1 MEQTIELRIVDPK
14 TLTYADKRDPR
25 QVPADRLSD
34 AALKANSNAIGFV
47 QPPLF
52 SEEEDGTLTIIAGRR
67 RIKSAIANKLKEMAI
82 LVKPADPLDDM
93 RAVAEN
99 VVRAPMSPIDLWR
112 SIEDLASK
120 NWTEEAI
127 ATAFAVPLRQV
138 RKLRLLGSI
147 HPAMLE
153 HMGRGDMPEER
164 YLRTI
169 AAAPLSEQAAV
180 WTKQKPKKGQTAS
193 WYAIANSLA
202 KRQMFARDAKFGE
215 KEQAAFGIV
224 WTEDLFAPADEDSRY
239 TTDVDAFVGAQ
250 LAWLEANVPK
260 NGEIVQVDDY
270 GAAKLPK
277 GATRV
282 WGGKP
287 GKKDRVALSVDPRN
301 GAVSE
306 VYFTPPAAAAK
317 ASKTGAG
324 ASEDAP
330 AAEPRTRPDITQKGR
345 EMIGEMRTE
354 ALVKAL
360 GREGLTSETLIG
372 LLVLALAADNVS
384 IRTHEYA
391 PIQSI
396 AGVIAEG
403 GKLTSDTALIH
414 TTAIK
419 VLQTVLSCRLA
430 YGVGSGLAARIAG
443 EAIGADADL
452 PHMGTEEFLACLSRG
467 ALEAEASR
475 HRVLPRGRVK
485 DTRAALVEQVRETR
499 LVLPAAQFALTEQE
513 SSDFAKKGS
522 RCAYGDTSDEDPA
535 GENDAVGDSGEAADP
550 SVALDDA
557 DVDQEE
563 EDETADSFASAA
575 AREHR
580 RGRRRPRLH
589 RPAADRRRRSGRRGL
604 RCSRVTSHAI
614 LARGT
619 PERPTG
625 YFSWRQR
632 VAAGRQPNNL
642 LLRTSPPRRRP
653 RRQRR
658 GEWRERAE
666 RFFRERAFRVHALIS
681 HSSLGAHG

>member
-1 MEQTIELRIVDPK
+1 
-14 TLTYADKRDPR
+14 
-25 QVPADRLSD
+25 
-34 AALKANSNAIGFV
+34 
-47 QPPLF
+47 
-52 SEEEDGTLTIIAGRR
+52 
-67 RIKSAIANKLKEMAI
+67 
-82 LVKPADPLDDM
+82 
-93 RAVAEN
+93 
-99 VVRAPMSPIDLWR
+99 
-112 SIEDLASK
+112 
-120 NWTEEAI
+120 
-127 ATAFAVPLRQV
+127 
-138 RKLRLLGSI
+138 
-147 HPAMLE
+147 
-153 HMGRGDMPEER
+153 MGRGDMPEER

-169 AAAPLSEQAAV
+169 AGAPLSEQAAV

-287 GKKDRVALSVDPRN
+287 GRHDRVALSVDPRN

-306 VYFTPPAAAAK
+306 VYFTPPAPAAK

-324 ASEDAP
+324 AGDDAP

-396 AGVIAEG
+396 VSVIAEG

-513 SSDFAKKGS
+513 SSDFASKGS
-522 RCAYGDTSDEDPA
+522 RFTNGDASDEDPA
-535 GENDAVGDSGEAADP
+535 ADNEAGGDSGEAADP
-550 SVALDDA
+550 
-557 DVDQEE
+557 VDC
-563 EDETADSFASAA
+563 S
-575 AREHR
+575 
-580 RGRRRPRLH
+580 GRCG
-589 RPAADRRRRSGRRGL
+589 RRSGG
-604 RCSRVTSHAI
+604 
-614 LARGT
+614 G
-619 PERPTG
+619 
-625 YFSWRQR
+625 
-632 VAAGRQPNNL
+632 GRD
-642 LLRTSPPRRRP
+642 
-653 RRQRR
+653 
-658 GEWRERAE
+658 G
-666 RFFRERAFRVHALIS
+666 
-681 HSSLGAHG
+681 

>member
-1 MEQTIELRIVDPK
+1 
-14 TLTYADKRDPR
+14 
-25 QVPADRLSD
+25 
-34 AALKANSNAIGFV
+34 
-47 QPPLF
+47 
-52 SEEEDGTLTIIAGRR
+52 
-67 RIKSAIANKLKEMAI
+67 
-82 LVKPADPLDDM
+82 
-93 RAVAEN
+93 
-99 VVRAPMSPIDLWR
+99 MSPIDLWR

-138 RKLRLLGSI
+138 RKLRLLGNI

-169 AAAPLSEQAAV
+169 ASAPLSEQAAV

-239 TTDVDAFVGAQ
+239 TTDVDAFLGAQ

-270 GAAKLPK
+270 GAARLPK

-306 VYFTPPAAAAK
+306 VYFTPPAPAAK

-324 ASEDAP
+324 ASDDAP
-330 AAEPRTRPDITQKGR
+330 AAELKVRPDITQKGR

-396 AGVIAEG
+396 VSVIAEG

-419 VLQTVLSCRLA
+419 VLQTVLNCRLA

-452 PHMGTEEFLACLSRG
+452 PHMGTEECLACLSRA

-485 DTRAALVEQVRETR
+485 DTRAALIEQVRETR
-499 LVLPAAQFALTEQE
+499 LVLPAAQFALTERE

-522 RCAYGDTSDEDPA
+522 HYAYGDTSDEDPA
-535 GENDAVGDSGEAADP
+535 GENEAGGDGGETVEP
-550 SVALDDA
+550 SIAPDDA

-563 EDETADSFASAA
+563 EDETADSFASAEDANLEGDGGDLDDIAPPPIDAVDRADA
-575 AREHR
+575 AY
-580 RGRRRPRLH
+580 
-589 RPAADRRRRSGRRGL
+589 D
-604 RCSRVTSHAI
+604 
-614 LARGT
+614 AR
-619 PERPTG
+619 
-625 YFSWRQR
+625 
-632 VAAGRQPNNL
+632 A
-642 LLRTSPPRRRP
+642 
-653 RRQRR
+653 
-658 GEWRERAE
+658 
-666 RFFRERAFRVHALIS
+666 
-681 HSSLGAHG
+681 

>member
-14 TLTYADKRDPR
+14 TLIYADKRDPR

-99 VVRAPMSPIDLWR
+99 VVRAPMSPVDLWR

-147 HPAMLE
+147 HPAILE

-169 AAAPLSEQAAV
+169 ASAPLSEQAAV

-239 TTDVDAFVGAQ
+239 TIDVDAFVGAQ

-287 GKKDRVALSVDPRN
+287 GKKDRIALTVDPRS

-360 GREGLTSETLIG
+360 GREGLTSEALIG

-396 AGVIAEG
+396 VSVIAEG

-419 VLQTVLSCRLA
+419 VLQTMLSCRLA

-452 PHMGTEEFLACLSRG
+452 PHLGSAEFLSCLSRA

-499 LVLPAAQFALTEQE
+499 LVLPAAQFMLTDEE

-522 RCAYGDTSDEDPA
+522 RYAYGDGSDDETAADHED
-535 GENDAVGDSGEAADP
+535 GGDSGETADP
-550 SVALDDA
+550 SVAPDDA
-557 DVDQEE
+557 DVDQDE
-563 EDETADSFASAA
+563 EDETADRFASPEDANLEEDGGNLDDIAPPPIDAVDRADAA
-575 AREHR
+575 YDAR
-580 RGRRRPRLH
+580 
-589 RPAADRRRRSGRRGL
+589 A
-604 RCSRVTSHAI
+604 
-614 LARGT
+614 
-619 PERPTG
+619 
-625 YFSWRQR
+625 
-632 VAAGRQPNNL
+632 
-642 LLRTSPPRRRP
+642 
-653 RRQRR
+653 
-658 GEWRERAE
+658 
-666 RFFRERAFRVHALIS
+666 
-681 HSSLGAHG
+681 

>member
-1 MEQTIELRIVDPK
+1 MDQAIELRIVDPK
-14 TLTYADKRDPR
+14 TLIYADKRDPR

-67 RIKSAIANKLKEMAI
+67 RIKSAIANKLEEMAI

-99 VVRAPMSPIDLWR
+99 VVRAPMSPVDLWR
-112 SIEDLASK
+112 AIEDLATK

-138 RKLRLLGSI
+138 RKLRLLGNI

-169 AAAPLSEQAAV
+169 ASAPLSEQAAV
-180 WTKQKPKKGQTAS
+180 WTKQKPKKGETAS

-239 TTDVDAFVGAQ
+239 TTDVDAFLGAQ

-260 NGEIVQVDDY
+260 NGEIAQVDEY
-270 GAAKLPK
+270 GAARLPK

-287 GKKDRVALSVDPRN
+287 SKKDRVALSVDPRN

-306 VYFTPPAAAAK
+306 VYFTPAAPAGK
-317 ASKTGAG
+317 ASKAG
-324 ASEDAP
+324 ASDGAP
-330 AAEPRTRPDITQKGR
+330 APEPKTRPDITQKGR

-360 GREGLTSETLIG
+360 GRKGLTGETLVA
-372 LLVLALAADNVS
+372 LLLLALAADNVS

-396 AGVIAEG
+396 VSVIAEG

-414 TTAIK
+414 RTAIK
-419 VLQTVLSCRLA
+419 ALQTVLNCRLP
-430 YGVGSGLAARIAG
+430 YGEGGGLAARIAG
-443 EAIGADADL
+443 DAIGADADL
-452 PHMGTEEFLACLSRG
+452 PHMGTEEFLACLSRA
-467 ALEAEASR
+467 ALEAEACR
-475 HRVLPRGRVK
+475 HRVLPRARVK
-485 DTRAALVEQVRETR
+485 DTRAALIEQVRETR

-513 SSDFAKKGS
+513 ISDFAKKGS
-522 RCAYGDTSDEDPA
+522 RYAYDDEAEGNEEGDKTVDPSTTAEDA
-535 GENDAVGDSGEAADP
+535 DLDHDDGDVDQIAAPEIEAADH
-550 SVALDDA
+550 A
-557 DVDQEE
+557 D
-563 EDETADSFASAA
+563 
-575 AREHR
+575 
-580 RGRRRPRLH
+580 
-589 RPAADRRRRSGRRGL
+589 
-604 RCSRVTSHAI
+604 
-614 LARGT
+614 
-619 PERPTG
+619 TG
-625 YFSWRQR
+625 YQAR
-632 VAAGRQPNNL
+632 
-642 LLRTSPPRRRP
+642 
-653 RRQRR
+653 
-658 GEWRERAE
+658 
-666 RFFRERAFRVHALIS
+666 I
-681 HSSLGAHG
+681 

>member
-1 MEQTIELRIVDPK
+1 
-14 TLTYADKRDPR
+14 
-25 QVPADRLSD
+25 
-34 AALKANSNAIGFV
+34 
-47 QPPLF
+47 
-52 SEEEDGTLTIIAGRR
+52 
-67 RIKSAIANKLKEMAI
+67 
-82 LVKPADPLDDM
+82 M

-99 VVRAPMSPIDLWR
+99 VVRAPISPIDLWR

-180 WTKQKPKKGQTAS
+180 WTKQKPKKGQTAA
-193 WYAIANSLA
+193 WYAIANSLM

-239 TTDVDAFVGAQ
+239 TTDVDAFLGAQ

-306 VYFTPPAAAAK
+306 VYFTPPAPAAK

-324 ASEDAP
+324 AAEDAP
-330 AAEPRTRPDITQKGR
+330 AAESRTRPDITQKGR

-403 GKLTSDTALIH
+403 GKLTSDTALIQ

-467 ALEAEASR
+467 ALEAEAGR

-485 DTRAALVEQVRETR
+485 DTRAALVEQVREIR

-513 SSDFAKKGS
+513 SSDFDKKGS
-522 RCAYGDTSDEDPA
+522 RCAHRDDSDEDPA
-535 GENDAVGDSGEAADP
+535 GENEASDDGGEAADP
-550 SVALDDA
+550 VIAPDDA
-557 DVDQEE
+557 DDDQEE
-563 EDETADSFASAA
+563 EDETADCFARAEDA
-575 AREHR
+575 
-580 RGRRRPRLH
+580 
-589 RPAADRRRRSGRRGL
+589 
-604 RCSRVTSHAI
+604 
-614 LARGT
+614 
-619 PERPTG
+619 
-625 YFSWRQR
+625 
-632 VAAGRQPNNL
+632 NL
-642 LLRTSPPRRRP
+642 EGDGGNLDDISPPIDAVD
-653 RRQRR
+653 
-658 GEWRERAE
+658 RAE
-666 RFFRERAFRVHALIS
+666 AAYVARS
-681 HSSLGAHG
+681 

>member
-1 MEQTIELRIVDPK
+1 
-14 TLTYADKRDPR
+14 
-25 QVPADRLSD
+25 
-34 AALKANSNAIGFV
+34 
-47 QPPLF
+47 
-52 SEEEDGTLTIIAGRR
+52 
-67 RIKSAIANKLKEMAI
+67 
-82 LVKPADPLDDM
+82 
-93 RAVAEN
+93 
-99 VVRAPMSPIDLWR
+99 
-112 SIEDLASK
+112 
-120 NWTEEAI
+120 
-127 ATAFAVPLRQV
+127 
-138 RKLRLLGSI
+138 
-147 HPAMLE
+147 MLE

-164 YLRTI
+164 YLRSI
-169 AAAPLSEQAAV
+169 ASAPLSEQAAV
-180 WTKQKPKKGQTAS
+180 WTKQKPKKGQMAS

-224 WTEDLFAPADEDSRY
+224 WTEDLFAPADADSRY
-239 TTDVDAFVGAQ
+239 TTDVDAFLGAQ

-260 NGEIVQVDDY
+260 NGEIVQVDEY
-270 GAAKLPK
+270 GAARLPK

-306 VYFTPPAAAAK
+306 VFFTPPAPAAK

-324 ASEDAP
+324 ASDDTP
-330 AAEPRTRPDITQKGR
+330 AAELKVRPDITQKGR

-384 IRTHEYA
+384 IRTHAYA

-396 AGVIAEG
+396 VSVIAEG

-419 VLQTVLSCRLA
+419 VLQTVLNCRLA

-452 PHMGTEEFLACLSRG
+452 PHMGTEECLSCLSRS

-485 DTRAALVEQVRETR
+485 DTRAALIEQVRETG
-499 LVLPAAQFALTEQE
+499 LVLPAAQFELTERE

-522 RCAYGDTSDEDPA
+522 HYAYGDTSDEDPA
-535 GENDAVGDSGEAADP
+535 GENEAGGGGGGDETTGPSAIRDDSELSRDDRDVVDSNHDDLGPLDREAADR
-550 SVALDDA
+550 ADA
-557 DVDQEE
+557 TCE
-563 EDETADSFASAA
+563 
-575 AREHR
+575 
-580 RGRRRPRLH
+580 
-589 RPAADRRRRSGRRGL
+589 
-604 RCSRVTSHAI
+604 
-614 LARGT
+614 
-619 PERPTG
+619 
-625 YFSWRQR
+625 
-632 VAAGRQPNNL
+632 
-642 LLRTSPPRRRP
+642 
-653 RRQRR
+653 
-658 GEWRERAE
+658 
-666 RFFRERAFRVHALIS
+666 
-681 HSSLGAHG
+681 AHV

>member
-1 MEQTIELRIVDPK
+1 
-14 TLTYADKRDPR
+14 
-25 QVPADRLSD
+25 
-34 AALKANSNAIGFV
+34 
-47 QPPLF
+47 
-52 SEEEDGTLTIIAGRR
+52 
-67 RIKSAIANKLKEMAI
+67 MAI

-99 VVRAPMSPIDLWR
+99 VVRAPMSPVDLWR
-112 SIEDLASK
+112 AIEDLASK

-138 RKLRLLGSI
+138 RKLRLLGNI

-169 AAAPLSEQAAV
+169 ASAPLSEQAAA
-180 WTKQKPKKGQTAS
+180 WAKQKPKKGETAA

-239 TTDVDAFVGAQ
+239 TTDVDAFLGAQ
-250 LAWLEANVPK
+250 LAWLEANLPK
-260 NGEIVQVDDY
+260 NGEIVQVDEY
-270 GAAKLPK
+270 GSARLPK

-287 GKKDRVALSVDPRN
+287 RQKGSRRALRRPAKRGGQRGLFHAPCPRCEGVEDRRRRGD
-301 GAVSE
+301 G
-306 VYFTPPAAAAK
+306 
-317 ASKTGAG
+317 
-324 ASEDAP
+324 AP

-372 LLVLALAADNVS
+372 LLVLAFAADNVS
-384 IRTHEYA
+384 IRTHQYV

-396 AGVIAEG
+396 VSAIAEG

-419 VLQTVLSCRLA
+419 VLQTVLNCRLA
-430 YGVGSGLAARIAG
+430 YGEGGGLAARIAG

-452 PHMGTEEFLACLSRG
+452 PHMGTDEFLACLSRA
-467 ALEAEASR
+467 ALEAEAGR

-485 DTRAALVEQVRETR
+485 DTRAALIEQVRETR

-522 RCAYGDTSDEDPA
+522 PYAYDDEAEGDEEGDKTVDPSTTPKHA
-535 GENDAVGDSGEAADP
+535 DLDQDDGDVDQIAAPEIEAADH
-550 SVALDDA
+550 A
-557 DVDQEE
+557 D
-563 EDETADSFASAA
+563 
-575 AREHR
+575 
-580 RGRRRPRLH
+580 
-589 RPAADRRRRSGRRGL
+589 
-604 RCSRVTSHAI
+604 
-614 LARGT
+614 
-619 PERPTG
+619 TG
-625 YFSWRQR
+625 YEAR
-632 VAAGRQPNNL
+632 V
-642 LLRTSPPRRRP
+642 
-653 RRQRR
+653 
-658 GEWRERAE
+658 
-666 RFFRERAFRVHALIS
+666 
-681 HSSLGAHG
+681 

>member
-1 MEQTIELRIVDPK
+1 RRSDLHLFGRRARSRCASHAKPDRRDPQFANHGLCAGDGSSRFFRSSRLATSRSPRRRLPLRSRTCSADPSGRPPRSPAAQPNRNQKSETRGANEHGRAPAAKGGFGRPLRWSGPNPGALRRLCPGPARALRGSRFRTRLPNQKDQEQTMEQTIELRIVDPK
-14 TLTYADKRDPR
+14 TLNYSDKRDPR

-52 SEEEDGTLTIIAGRR
+52 SEEEDGTLTSIAGRR
-67 RIKSAIANKLKEMAI
+67 RIKSASANKLKEMAI

-147 HPAMLE
+147 HPAILE

-169 AAAPLSEQAAV
+169 ASAPLSEQAAV
-180 WTKQKPKKGQTAS
+180 WTKQKPKKGQTAT
-193 WYAIANSLA
+193 WYAIANSLM
-202 KRQMFARDAKFGE
+202 KRQMFARNAKFGE

-239 TTDVDAFVGAQ
+239 ATDVDAFLGAQ

-260 NGEIVQVDDY
+260 NGEIVQVDEY
-270 GAAKLPK
+270 GAARLPK

-306 VYFTPPAAAAK
+306 VYFTPPAPAAK

-324 ASEDAP
+324 AGDDAP

-354 ALVKAL
+354 ALIKAL

-384 IRTHEYA
+384 IRTHESA
-391 PIQSI
+391 PIQSM

-403 GKLTSDTALIH
+403 GKLTSDTALIQ

-430 YGVGSGLAARIAG
+430 
-443 EAIGADADL
+443 
-452 PHMGTEEFLACLSRG
+452 
-467 ALEAEASR
+467 
-475 HRVLPRGRVK
+475 
-485 DTRAALVEQVRETR
+485 
-499 LVLPAAQFALTEQE
+499 
-513 SSDFAKKGS
+513 
-522 RCAYGDTSDEDPA
+522 
-535 GENDAVGDSGEAADP
+535 
-550 SVALDDA
+550 
-557 DVDQEE
+557 
-563 EDETADSFASAA
+563 
-575 AREHR
+575 
-580 RGRRRPRLH
+580 
-589 RPAADRRRRSGRRGL
+589 
-604 RCSRVTSHAI
+604 
-614 LARGT
+614 
-619 PERPTG
+619 
-625 YFSWRQR
+625 
-632 VAAGRQPNNL
+632 
-642 LLRTSPPRRRP
+642 
-653 RRQRR
+653 
-658 GEWRERAE
+658 
-666 RFFRERAFRVHALIS
+666 
-681 HSSLGAHG
+681 

>member
-14 TLTYADKRDPR
+14 TLIYADKRDPR

-34 AALKANSNAIGFV
+34 AALRANSNAIGFV

-52 SEEEDGTLTIIAGRR
+52 SEEGDRTLTIIAGRR

-99 VVRAPMSPIDLWR
+99 VVRAPISPIDLWR

-180 WTKQKPKKGQTAS
+180 WTKQKPNKGQTAS
-193 WYAIANSLA
+193 WHAIANSLA
-202 KRQMFARDAKFGE
+202 KRQMFACDAKFGE

-239 TTDVDAFVGAQ
+239 TIDVDAFVGAQ

-282 WGGKP
+282 WGDKP

-306 VYFTPPAAAAK
+306 VYFTPPAPAAK
-317 ASKTGAG
+317 ASKTS
-324 ASEDAP
+324 ASDDAP
-330 AAEPRTRPDITQKGR
+330 AAEPRTRPDITQNGR

-360 GREGLTSETLIG
+360 GREGLTSEALIG
-372 LLVLALAADNVS
+372 LLLLALAADNVS
-384 IRTHEYA
+384 IRTHEYT
-391 PIQSI
+391 PIRSI
-396 AGVIAEG
+396 VSVIAEG
-403 GKLTSDTALIH
+403 GKLTSDTALIQ

-419 VLQTVLSCRLA
+419 VLQTVLNCRLA

-443 EAIGADADL
+443 EAIGADADM

-467 ALEAEASR
+467 ALEAEAGR

-485 DTRAALVEQVRETR
+485 DTRAALVEQVREIR

-513 SSDFAKKGS
+513 SSDFDKKGS
-522 RCAYGDTSDEDPA
+522 RCAHRDDSDEDPA
-535 GENDAVGDSGEAADP
+535 GENEASDDGGEAADP
-550 SVALDDA
+550 VIAPDDA
-557 DVDQEE
+557 DDDQEE
-563 EDETADSFASAA
+563 EDETADCFA
-575 AREHR
+575 
-580 RGRRRPRLH
+580 
-589 RPAADRRRRSGRRGL
+589 
-604 RCSRVTSHAI
+604 
-614 LARGT
+614 
-619 PERPTG
+619 
-625 YFSWRQR
+625 
-632 VAAGRQPNNL
+632 
-642 LLRTSPPRRRP
+642 
-653 RRQRR
+653 
-658 GEWRERAE
+658 RAE
-666 RFFRERAFRVHALIS
+666 DANLEGDGGDLDDIAPPPIDAVDRAEAAYVARS
-681 HSSLGAHG
+681 

>member
-1 MEQTIELRIVDPK
+1 MEQKIELRIVDPK
-14 TLTYADKRDPR
+14 TLTYVDKRDPR

-34 AALKANSNAIGFV
+34 AALKANSSAIGFL

-52 SEEEDGTLTIIAGRR
+52 SEQEDGTLIIIAGRR
-67 RIKSAIANKLKEMAI
+67 RIKSAIANKLEEMAI

-99 VVRAPMSPIDLWR
+99 VVRAPISPVDLWR

-138 RKLRLLGSI
+138 RKLRLLGNI

-169 AAAPLSEQAAV
+169 ASAPLSDQAAV
-180 WTKQKPKKGQTAS
+180 WNKQKPKKGQTAS

-250 LAWLEANVPK
+250 FAWLEANLPK
-260 NGEIVQVDDY
+260 NGEIVQVDEY
-270 GAAKLPK
+270 GSAKLPK

-287 GKKDRVALSVDPRN
+287 GKKDRVALYIDPRN

-306 VYFTPPAAAAK
+306 VYFRPPAPADKRPK
-317 ASKTGAG
+317 AGAG
-324 ASEDAP
+324 DAP
-330 AAEPRTRPDITQKGR
+330 AVEPKTRPDITQKGR

-360 GREGLTSETLIG
+360 GRVGLTNETLIG

-384 IRTHEYA
+384 IRTHQYV
-391 PIQSI
+391 PIKS
-396 AGVIAEG
+396 VVSKIAEG

-414 TTAIK
+414 GAAIK
-419 VLQTVLSCRLA
+419 VLQSVLNCRLA
-430 YGVGSGLAARIAG
+430 YGEGSGLAARIAG
-443 EAIGADADL
+443 DAIGADADL
-452 PHMGTEEFLACLSRG
+452 PHMGTEEFLSCLSRA

-475 HRVLPRGRVK
+475 HRVLPRSRVK
-485 DTRAALVEQVRETR
+485 DTRAALIEQVRETQ
-499 LVLPAAQFALTEQE
+499 LVLPAAQFALTEEE
-513 SSDFAKKGS
+513 SSNFAKKGS
-522 RCAYGDTSDEDPA
+522 HCAYGDDIDEDPTGDNEA
-535 GENDAVGDSGEAADP
+535 GVDGVETADHSTP
-550 SVALDDA
+550 DDA
-557 DVDQEE
+557 DLDRENGDGCHVVRNC
-563 EDETADSFASAA
+563 ETLAVLGF
-575 AREHR
+575 
-580 RGRRRPRLH
+580 
-589 RPAADRRRRSGRRGL
+589 
-604 RCSRVTSHAI
+604 RC
-614 LARGT
+614 
-619 PERPTG
+619 
-625 YFSWRQR
+625 WK
-632 VAAGRQPNNL
+632 
-642 LLRTSPPRRRP
+642 
-653 RRQRR
+653 
-658 GEWRERAE
+658 
-666 RFFRERAFRVHALIS
+666 
-681 HSSLGAHG
+681 

>member
-14 TLTYADKRDPR
+14 TLNYADKRDPR

-99 VVRAPMSPIDLWR
+99 VVRAPMSPVDLWR

-120 NWTEEAI
+120 KWTEEAI
-127 ATAFAVPLRQV
+127 STAFAVPLRQV
-138 RKLRLLGSI
+138 RKLRLLGNI

-169 AAAPLSEQAAV
+169 ASAPLSEQAAV
-180 WTKQKPKKGQTAS
+180 WTKQKPKRGQTAA

-215 KEQAAFGIV
+215 REQAAFGIV

-239 TTDVDAFVGAQ
+239 TTDVDAFLGAQ
-250 LAWLEANVPK
+250 LAWLEANLPK
-260 NGEIVQVDDY
+260 NGEIVQVDEY
-270 GAAKLPK
+270 GAARLPK

-287 GKKDRVALSVDPRN
+287 SKKDRVALSVDPRN

-306 VYFTPPAAAAK
+306 VYFTPPAPAAK
-317 ASKTGAG
+317 APKTGAG
-324 ASEDAP
+324 DDAP
-330 AAEPRTRPDITQKGR
+330 AADPRTRPDITQKGR

-360 GREGLTSETLIG
+360 GREGLTTETLVA
-372 LLVLALAADNVS
+372 LLLLALAADNVS
-384 IRTHEYA
+384 IRTHEYVR
-391 PIQSI
+391 IQSI
-396 AGVIAEG
+396 VSAIAEG
-403 GKLTSDTALIH
+403 GKLTSDTALIR

-419 VLQTVLSCRLA
+419 VLQTVLNCRLA
-430 YGVGSGLAARIAG
+430 YGEGGGLAARIAG
-443 EAIGADADL
+443 DAIGADADL
-452 PHMGTEEFLACLSRG
+452 PHMGTEEFLACLSRA

-485 DTRAALVEQVRETR
+485 DTRAALIEQVRETR

-513 SSDFAKKGS
+513 TSDLARKGS
-522 RCAYGDTSDEDPA
+522 RYAYGDDGDEDPA
-535 GENDAVGDSGEAADP
+535 GDSEG
-550 SVALDDA
+550 
-557 DVDQEE
+557 
-563 EDETADSFASAA
+563 DETADPSATPDD
-575 AREHR
+575 RE
-580 RGRRRPRLH
+580 L
-589 RPAADRRRRSGRRGL
+589 
-604 RCSRVTSHAI
+604 SRDDGDEEAVD
-614 LARGT
+614 L
-619 PERPTG
+619 P
-625 YFSWRQR
+625 
-632 VAAGRQPNNL
+632 AGREETDL
-642 LLRTSPPRRRP
+642 DEDSGDD
-653 RRQRR
+653 R
-658 GEWRERAE
+658 GVVDSDHDDFDPLDREAVDRAD
-666 RFFRERAFRVHALIS
+666 A
-681 HSSLGAHG
+681 AHDARM